1 MHFTVRIRF
10 KVFHMNFGEDLG
22 LQLMLANK
30 SYHQYLFTVLKEI
43 DVYQHYQI
51 ILLISRCG
59 GRTTQKNIGD
69 TLQIEKSNM
78 VAIIT
83 LLEEKG
89 YVTKEVNFKDRRSK
103 LISITAKANELI
115 GTISQSFSNFEDEMA
130 DDLTWQE
137 MHNCL
142 RVLTKVN
149 DKLKLLS
156 FTVTGSKTLNK
167 SAAFVNS

>member
-1 MHFTVRIRF
+1 
-10 KVFHMNFGEDLG
+10 MNFGEDLS

-30 SYHQYLFTVLKEI
+30 SYHQYLFNVLKEI

-83 LLEEKG
+83 LLDEKG

-103 LISITAKANELI
+103 LISLTAKARELITTIGQSFAAFENEL
-115 GTISQSFSNFEDEMA
+115 A

-142 RVLTKVN
+142 RVLNKVT
-149 DKLKLLS
+149 DKLKHISLAANGL
-156 FTVTGSKTLNK
+156 KTLNE
-167 SAAFVNS
+167 SGAFVNS